1 MHRDRPVTRLP
12 IRTVHGNLPGLR
24 SCLILLA
31 SASMMSAAAP
41 AASATK
47 TDAVGKTATAQEKDT
62 ASENSDGAHDCATC
76 HKEIAKDF
84 ASNPHSKTTR
94 MQGRN
99 GVTCEDCHGAGKA
112 HAESGDKA
120 KILNPANESTKEVDA
135 KCLKC
140 HLAKHRGL
148 DDSDHTASDVSCTGC
163 HDIHHSKVESLLKAS
178 EPVLCY
184 QCHTDV
190 KPQFSNPFHHKVNEG
205 LVQCSD
211 CHDPH
216 GTYKMKGRRSAIE
229 QNAFCVRCHTETAGP
244 FVYEHG
250 AVKGEGCIA
259 CHVPHGG
266 QNPHLLNRANVTSI
280 CLQCHAPLPNFTTPM
295 PAGSHHTQA
304 AQSQSCVVCH
314 TSIHGSNVS
323 PIFSKHVD

>member
-1 MHRDRPVTRLP
+1 MNQDRPVTRMPINSVLGTLP
-12 IRTVHGNLPGLR
+12 RL
-24 SCLILLA
+24 CMFLLVC
-31 SASMMSAAAP
+31 ASMMSAAAL
-41 AASATK
+41 AGSATK
-47 TDAVGKTATAQEKDT
+47 ADAAGKAATAQEKDA
-62 ASENSDGAHDCATC
+62 ASENSAGADDCATC
-76 HKEIAKDF
+76 HKEITKDF
-84 ASNPHSKTTR
+84 ASNPHFKTTR

-99 GVTCEDCHGAGKA
+99 GVTCENCHGAGQA

-135 KCLKC
+135 KCLEC

-148 DDSDHTASDVSCTGC
+148 DNSDHTAGNVCCTGC
-163 HDIHHSKVESLLKAS
+163 HDIHHSKVETLLKAS
-178 EPVLCY
+178 QPALCY
-184 QCHTDV
+184 QCHADV
-190 KPQFSNPFHHKVNEG
+190 KPQFSTPFHHKVNEG

-216 GTYKMKGRRSAIE
+216 GTYKMKGRRPAIE

-266 QNPHLLNRANVTSI
+266 QTPHLLNRANVDSI
-280 CLQCHAPLPNFTTPM
+280 CHQCHFPPPGFTTSTP
-295 PAGSHHTQA
+295 PVPYHSQGP
-304 AQSQSCVVCH
+304 QSKSCIVCH

-323 PIFSKHVD
+323 PIFSKHGG